1 MKRQELTKSPKPSRY
16 RCPRIIMEIYTQRER
31 DTFLKHLLETVK
43 EERRVVSMFEIGEA
57 IGFTEQKTK
66 LIVQY
71 LEGEG
76 LVEQPGREGVRLTH
90 PGLKVAADLLSE
102 PEQPMQYSPQ
112 AVPAPVRKGTAMWD
126 IFICHAGE
134 DKDAVARPLANGLT
148 QAGLKVW
155 YDEFT
160 LTLGDSLRHAIDCG
174 LAGSRYGA
182 VILSPDFFAKEWP
195 QRELDGLTAREIDG
209 EKVILPIWH
218 KVTHKYITRFSPTLA
233 DRLGASTDKGLDTV
247 VREILRV
254 VRPGA
259 ASESVG
265 YVPKH
270 ETNLEGSPLPET
282 ERQPGLTF
290 KVEEIGVRYAG
301 GQGGTNSTLYT
312 QILVI
317 NRGQRD
323 RSLLRLQVSEEG
335 GPDWQ
340 LTEEPFSPDGTKL
353 KLPIK
358 VPRDDALFFCIRAQS
373 SLAFEERMSSQ
384 VGRLKLKAQDHL
396 DEQHE
401 LWLTEGPT
409 SVEPFQEQF
418 GLKPTPSQV
427 SETEIKWV
435 DPNYPSDSG
444 LQPQLE
450 TQGYKVRWC
459 RDDFLARRLDIE
471 GWELVEQELGD
482 GRRVNF
488 KIKDR
493 PYDQTLIKK
502 REPC

>member
-254 VRPGA
+254 VRPQSRG
-259 ASESVG
+259 
-265 YVPKH
+265 
-270 ETNLEGSPLPET
+270 NWSPLRRWVGRHELNALHANSRYQQGT
-282 ERQPGLTF
+282 ERSLPPPFTGKRRRRPGLAT
-290 KVEEIGVRYAG
+290 
-301 GQGGTNSTLYT
+301 
-312 QILVI
+312 
-317 NRGQRD
+317 D
-323 RSLLRLQVSEEG
+323 RRAF
-335 GPDWQ
+335 
-340 LTEEPFSPDGTKL
+340 FS
-353 KLPIK
+353 
-358 VPRDDALFFCIRAQS
+358 
-373 SLAFEERMSSQ
+373 
-384 VGRLKLKAQDHL
+384 GRH
-396 DEQHE
+396 
-401 LWLTEGPT
+401 
-409 SVEPFQEQF
+409 
-418 GLKPTPSQV
+418 
-427 SETEIKWV
+427 
-435 DPNYPSDSG
+435 
-444 LQPQLE
+444 
-450 TQGYKVRWC
+450 
-459 RDDFLARRLDIE
+459 
-471 GWELVEQELGD
+471 
-482 GRRVNF
+482 
-488 KIKDR
+488 
-493 PYDQTLIKK
+493 
-502 REPC
+502 